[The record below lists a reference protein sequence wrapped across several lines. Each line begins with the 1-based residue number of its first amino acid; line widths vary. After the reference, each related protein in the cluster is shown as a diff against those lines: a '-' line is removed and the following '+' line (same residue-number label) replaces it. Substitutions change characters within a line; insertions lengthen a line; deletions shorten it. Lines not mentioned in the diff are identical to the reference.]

1 MELDFEKENGLIP
14 AIVQDHM
21 NGEVLM
27 LGFMN
32 REAYDLTQ
40 KTGFVTFYSRSRKK
54 LWLKGET
61 SGQKLLLRE
70 LRVDC
75 DLDALLVRA
84 ELEGGA
90 VCHEGYRSCFFRELG
105 SRRRS
110 KSRRRARTT
119 PEELYAA
126 NNGGAKGSSNEPPQ
140 TRHSERQ
147 PAGFHRRALR
157 ESGLAHFGEFAQL
170 LSRHRRSRN
179 RMHDGPRAGNGALR
193 RKRRDSTAGLTGKDW
208 ILETGADVQEVAELV
223 YSKTSLGRVRWVLA
237 VAEDSNIQSVRDLEG
252 KVIATEA
259 VKMTERYLARNGV
272 KARVEFS
279 WGATEV
285 KVPQLAD
292 AIVEVT
298 ETGSSLR
305 ANHLRVVDT
314 LLESATWF
322 IANRGAWADPWKRE
336 KIENIVLLLD
346 GAIKAYTRVG
356 LMLNVRRAD
365 LDKVVAALPALR
377 NPTISQL
384 SDSDWLAINTI
395 IEEKTVRQLIPKL
408 KSAGAEGIVEYP
420 LNKVV
425 Y

>member
-1 MELDFEKENGLIP
+1 MSLLKLGIPKGSLQDSTVELFAKAGWRISVNSRSYYPGIDDPEIECMMVRAQEMARYVENG
-14 AIVQDHM
+14 AMD
-21 NGEVLM
+21 
-27 LGFMN
+27 
-32 REAYDLTQ
+32 
-40 KTGFVTFYSRSRKK
+40 
-54 LWLKGET
+54 
-61 SGQKLLLRE
+61 
-70 LRVDC
+70 
-75 DLDALLVRA
+75 
-84 ELEGGA
+84 
-90 VCHEGYRSCFFRELG
+90 
-105 SRRRS
+105 
-110 KSRRRARTT
+110 
-119 PEELYAA
+119 
-126 NNGGAKGSSNEPPQ
+126 
-140 TRHSERQ
+140 
-147 PAGFHRRALR
+147 
-157 ESGLAHFGEFAQL
+157 
-170 LSRHRRSRN
+170 
-179 RMHDGPRAGNGALR
+179 
-193 RKRRDSTAGLTGKDW
+193 AGLTGKDW
-208 ILETGADVQEVAELV
+208 IMETGADIQEVSELV

-237 VAEDSNIQSVRDLEG
+237 VAEDSDIQTVRDLEG

-259 VKMTERYLARNGV
+259 VKMTERYLARHGV

-322 IANRGAWADPWKRE
+322 IANHQAWADPWKRE

-356 LMLNVRRAD
+356 LMLNVRRSD

-384 SDSDWLAINTI
+384 SDSGWLAINTI

-408 KSAGAEGIVEYP
+408 KAAGAEGIVEYP